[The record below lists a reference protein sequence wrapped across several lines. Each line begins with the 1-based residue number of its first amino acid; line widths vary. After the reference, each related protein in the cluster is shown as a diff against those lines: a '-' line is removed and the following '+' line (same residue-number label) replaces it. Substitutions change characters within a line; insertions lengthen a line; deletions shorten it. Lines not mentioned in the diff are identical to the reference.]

1 MIDLEARQ
9 TTSENQV
16 EDLKKENAGNN
27 KMF

>member
-1 MIDLEARQ
+1 MIDLEARV

-27 KMF
+27 EMF